1 MTREKHAALITGA
14 SSGIG
19 MHIVRILA
27 ERGSDLIITARRK
40 DRLEKLAGELAS
52 AHKVRV
58 DVIEADLAQPEGAVR
73 LHKEACS
80 LRQDIDILVNNAG
93 FGKQNNVVDQALEE
107 IRAMIQVNITSL
119 TELTRL
125 FAADMKARGS
135 GRILQLSSI
144 GAFQPSPVYAVYS
157 AAKSYV
163 LSFSY
168 AMNHELKNTGVSI
181 TTLCPGITETEFHD
195 VAGHEKTGFMKS
207 FSMTPRKV
215 ALIGVNSMMKRKAK
229 VIPGFSN
236 AFNSFLMESMP
247 RAFSTAI
254 AGSLMKKEN

>member
-1 MTREKHAALITGA
+1 MTTQKHTALITGA

-19 MHIVRILA
+19 MHIARILA
-27 ERGSDLIITARRK
+27 ERGCDLIITARRK
-40 DRLEKLAGELAS
+40 DRLEKIAGELQS

-58 DVIEADLAQPEGAVR
+58 DVIEADLALQDAPAKLYRDARARRE
-73 LHKEACS
+73 
-80 LRQDIDILVNNAG
+80 DIDILVNNAG
-93 FGKQNNVVDQALEE
+93 FGKQNNVVDQTLEE

-125 FAADMKARGS
+125 FAADMKARGNA
-135 GRILQLSSI
+135 RILQLSSI

-168 AMNHELKNTGVSI
+168 AMNHELKGTGVSV

-207 FSMTPRKV
+207 FSMTARKV
-215 ALIGVNSMMKRKAK
+215 ALIGVNSMMSKAM

-236 AFNSFLMESMP
+236 AFNSWLMESMP

-254 AGSLMKKEN
+254 AASLMKKEH